1 MVTSNETREESVMY
15 GHARVLFSFLI
26 TIALAASAHAGGMV
40 SKVVSSPL
48 SAVGATRDAR
58 TGINIY
64 LQNKTAPGIAFMN
77 PEVIGHGIPPG
88 GRLVVHLVEGF
99 ERDKSR
105 KIDSVGADRA
115 IILVTG
121 TPQQGLPEGKVG
133 YRVTEGKTPN
143 TFVITPSKPE
153 GLVAENLMAGAAGA
167 KQDPIRQRGI
177 KVIHVGLKSAFFNR
191 GGTGLVRV
199 RLFDGNGN
207 LLNKGSGKIEFLD
220 KPVPQIHPTNLADG
234 RRNHNWQRISPGEKL
249 GHTPGTVPITLMLY
263 AKAESLRSKQG
274 IVGAGVLSTQQLN
287 AMKFTLPAKLARYTG
302 GLIVQ
307 DTNAD
312 GRIDPNDDR
321 IIGGVIGAAPHG
333 ATGQEAK
340 SLVRDGVATLS
351 RPTAAFAAGPGK
363 RFGGA
368 IMQVEFIAGSKAG
381 LYRPTFALLRDPSNQ
396 SSGDGSSYTYT
407 IVVQ

>member
-1 MVTSNETREESVMY
+1 MF
-15 GHARVLFSFLI
+15 FSFILSV
-26 TIALAASAHAGGMV
+26 ALVASAHAGGMIG
-40 SKVVSSPL
+40 KVVSSPL
-48 SAVGATRDAR
+48 SAVGTTRGAR

-64 LQNKTAPGIAFMN
+64 LQNKTAPGIEFMN
-77 PEVIGHGIPPG
+77 PDVIGYGIPPG
-88 GRLVVHLVEGF
+88 GRLVVDLVEGF

-105 KIDSVGADRA
+105 KIDSIGSDRA

-121 TPQQGLPEGKVG
+121 TPQQGLPGAKAG
-133 YRVTEGKTPN
+133 YQITEGKTPN
-143 TFVITPSKPE
+143 RFIIKPTKAE
-153 GLVAENLMAGAAGA
+153 GLAAEKLMAGAAGA

-191 GGTGLVRV
+191 GDAGKVLV

-207 LLNKGSGKIEFLD
+207 LIDKGSGKIAFLD

-234 RRNHNWQRISPGEKL
+234 RRNHNWQRISSGETL

-263 AKAESLRSKQG
+263 AKAESLTSKQG
-274 IVGAGVLSTQQLN
+274 IIGAGVLSTQQLN
-287 AMKFTLPAKLARYTG
+287 AMKFTRPAELARYTG

-321 IIGGVIGAAPHG
+321 IIGGVIGAAPQG
-333 ATGQEAK
+333 AKGQEAK

-351 RPTAAFAAGPGK
+351 RPTTAFAAKPGK

-368 IMQVEFIAGSKAG
+368 IMQVEFIAGNKPG
-381 LYRPTFALLRDPSNQ
+381 LYRPTFALLRNPGNL

-407 IVVQ
+407 IVVK